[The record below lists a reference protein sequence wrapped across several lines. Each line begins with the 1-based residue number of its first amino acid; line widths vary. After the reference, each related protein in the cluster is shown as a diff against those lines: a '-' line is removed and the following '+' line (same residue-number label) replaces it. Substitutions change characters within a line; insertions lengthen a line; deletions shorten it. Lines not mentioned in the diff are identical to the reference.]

1 MSSPETDPTS
11 TCARC
16 NREIA
21 EGQHVEHRGAAYCT
35 DCVGKALNGE
45 ASLWSSLLRYRKS
58 HGAEIQR
65 WLSVRSGTGLCSPT
79 AASLLSLLP
88 GLGQMYNGQLR
99 KGVIVLGGFLLL
111 ATGGLVSAGSP
122 LHVAGIVALYFWNLF
137 DAYWTAQ
144 RINGG
149 EMGEEVPVAPVKEQP
164 VQPQQPTVAAPA
176 AQVAPMQET
185 VEKRREQPS
194 GALAGWGV
202 FLIILGCLFLLNNF
216 GTAWMTWARIW
227 PTALLALGIW
237 LLISI
242 ALSRREPSS
251 TEPPSEE
258 HQNV

>member
-1 MSSPETDPTS
+1 
-11 TCARC
+11 
-16 NREIA
+16 
-21 EGQHVEHRGAAYCT
+21 
-35 DCVGKALNGE
+35 
-45 ASLWSSLLRYRKS
+45 
-58 HGAEIQR
+58 
-65 WLSVRSGTGLCSPT
+65 
-79 AASLLSLLP
+79 
-88 GLGQMYNGQLR
+88 MYNGQMR
-99 KGVIVLGGFLLL
+99 KGVVLLGGFLVL
-111 ATGGLVSAGSP
+111 ATGGFQPILGP
-122 LHVAGIVALYFWNLF
+122 LLHTASIAALYFWNLF

-149 EMGEEVPVAPVKEQP
+149 EMGEEVPVAPVGEQP

-176 AQVAPMQET
+176 AQVMPMQET
-185 VEKRREQPS
+185 VEEPRRGPS

-216 GTAWMTWARIW
+216 GVAWLTWSRIW

-237 LLISI
+237 LLISF